1 MLPSTWAATLGSTS
15 RSKFLRNRKALA
27 IQRRG
32 LSLFAELEVVEDQG
46 CTENGDHIRIE
57 NRMPNLLS
65 RIDACAGNFKKIPQ
79 KTSPKGTAKRMRTV
93 MSQNFNFDFFI
104 VNSLV

>member
-65 RIDACAGNFKKIPQ
+65 RIDACAGNSKKIPPKNITKGDSQ
-79 KTSPKGTAKRMRTV
+79 KNENRDEPK
-93 MSQNFNFDFFI
+93 F
-104 VNSLV
+104 